1 MRIIKSENQLYL
13 KSSMKNKKTYN
24 KKDFKKE
31 GMIKLNR
38 NIYLKTNE
46 VEIQI
51 EKVSKR
57 FRTSH
62 RAILPQQITYL
73 DREFVDCIRDEAK
86 NLSLSL
92 FICMD
97 TTKITLTVKKIIQGV
112 HDRMRSEESCDSR
125 LRFMQYD
132 LSESQQKKHRLRYEN
147 FLVNVFLDEC
157 IKLLKIYIKQF
168 DKLYFR

>member
-1 MRIIKSENQLYL
+1 
-13 KSSMKNKKTYN
+13 
-24 KKDFKKE
+24 
-31 GMIKLNR
+31 MIKLNG

-92 FICMD
+92 FYLYGYNED
-97 TTKITLTVKKIIQGV
+97 HAPVKKIIQGV
-112 HDRMRSEESCDSR
+112 HDRMRNEESCDSR

-132 LSESQQKKHRLRYEN
+132 LSESQRKKHRLRYEN

-157 IKLLKIYIKQF
+157 IKLFENLH
-168 DKLYFR
+168 

>member
-1 MRIIKSENQLYL
+1 MIE
-13 KSSMKNKKTYN
+13 KTL
-24 KKDFKKE
+24 KKE
-31 GMIKLNR
+31 GMIKLNG
-38 NIYLKTNE
+38 NVYLKTNE

-62 RAILPQQITYL
+62 RAILPQQVTYL

-92 FICMD
+92 FYLYGYNED
-97 TTKITLTVKKIIQGV
+97 HASTKKIIQGV
-112 HDRMRSEESCDSR
+112 HDRMRNEESCDSR

-132 LSESQQKKHRLRYEN
+132 LSDSQRKKHRLRYEN

-157 IKLLKIYIKQF
+157 IKLFENLH
-168 DKLYFR
+168 